1 MSSFYDLQGMVRFDT
16 QEIPEP
22 GGMVLN
28 IYSRLKYIEPIDKQS
43 HIGLT
48 NILNL
53 GCRLDTVH
61 EKKEQLCL

>member
-48 NILNL
+48 KYFKF
-53 GCRLDTVH
+53 RM
-61 EKKEQLCL
+61 